1 MSGVEFDQVYLSFLT
16 WKMGKSASR
25 RGRGPKA
32 RGGGRIAK
40 AGGLDCFW
48 EGFLHSTL
56 YLFVCVLLFVFWL
69 VDGLFVDIFL
79 L

>member
-1 MSGVEFDQVYLSFLT
+1 MGAFGPKHCFKSFFNIT
-16 WKMGKSASR
+16 KRASR
-25 RGRGPKA
+25 RGRGPKSA
-32 RGGGRIAK
+32 GGGRIAK
-40 AGGLDCFW
+40 AGESDCFW

-69 VDGLFVDIFL
+69 FDGLFVDIFL